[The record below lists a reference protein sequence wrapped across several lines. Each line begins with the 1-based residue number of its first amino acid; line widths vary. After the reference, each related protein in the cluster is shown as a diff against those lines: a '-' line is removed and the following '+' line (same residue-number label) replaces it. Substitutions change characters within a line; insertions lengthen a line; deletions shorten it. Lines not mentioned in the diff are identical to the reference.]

1 MRSESMCSACSAEFL
16 DPPTRDPALYPKN
29 YDAIRQIN
37 HRDPKHAV
45 HLILSAVDIGIGMS
59 FTKSVGSE
67 AVARRNDR
75 RSGAEADTCS
85 GTRTGV
91 DIELLLGSKV
101 EVDTFA
107 MNFE

>member
-1 MRSESMCSACSAEFL
+1 M
-16 DPPTRDPALYPKN
+16 P
-29 YDAIRQIN
+29 
-37 HRDPKHAV
+37 
-45 HLILSAVDIGIGMS
+45 

-85 GTRTGV
+85 GTHTGV

-107 MNFE
+107 VNFE